1 MTPLYRVKNLLAGA
15 VCLLLAVLGGNC
27 LGVGLCGLFVLPWA
41 PVVNGRAA
49 LPLVLTGLALTAAM
63 ALPAQAFRP
72 RYRLPLFA
80 AGVGLGLCTLELLL
94 LGRGLGQMLPS
105 DKALPVWLPVLAVLA
120 GGWGL
125 LAGVVLRLRRRQ
137 KMES

>member
-1 MTPLYRVKNLLAGA
+1 MSLYRVKNLLAGA

-41 PVVNGRAA
+41 PVGNGQAA
-49 LPLVLTGLALTAAM
+49 LPLVLTGLALMAAI
-63 ALPAQAFRP
+63 ALPARAFRP

-105 DKALPVWLPVLAVLA
+105 DKVLPVWLPVLVAITA
-120 GGWGL
+120 GWGL
-125 LAGVVLRLRRRQ
+125 LAGVVLRLRRQ
-137 KMES
+137 

>member
-41 PVVNGRAA
+41 PVGNGQAA
-49 LPLVLTGLALTAAM
+49 LPLVLTGLALMAAM
-63 ALPAQAFRP
+63 ALPARAFRP

-105 DKALPVWLPVLAVLA
+105 DKVLPVWLPVLVAITA
-120 GGWGL
+120 GWGL
-125 LAGVVLRLRRRQ
+125 LAGVVLRLRRQ
-137 KMES
+137 

>member
-1 MTPLYRVKNLLAGA
+1 MSLYRVKNLLAGA
-15 VCLLLAVLGGNC
+15 ACLLLAVLGGNC

-41 PVVNGRAA
+41 PVGNGQVA
-49 LPLVLTGLALTAAM
+49 LPLVLTGLVLVAAM
-63 ALPAQAFRP
+63 ALPARAFRP

-105 DKALPVWLPVLAVLA
+105 DKVLPVWLLVLVAITA
-120 GGWGL
+120 GWGL
-125 LAGVVLRLRRRQ
+125 LAGVVLRLRRQ
-137 KMES
+137 

>member
-1 MTPLYRVKNLLAGA
+1 MTPLHRVKNLLAGA

-41 PVVNGRAA
+41 PVGNGQVA
-49 LPLVLTGLALTAAM
+49 LPLVLTGLVLVAAM
-63 ALPAQAFRP
+63 ALPARAFRP

-105 DKALPVWLPVLAVLA
+105 DKVLPVWLLVLVAITA
-120 GGWGL
+120 GWGL
-125 LAGVVLRLRRRQ
+125 LAGVVLRLRRQ
-137 KMES
+137 

>member
-1 MTPLYRVKNLLAGA
+1 MSLYRVKNLLAGA

-41 PVVNGRAA
+41 PVGNGQAA
-49 LPLVLTGLALTAAM
+49 LPLVLTGLVLVAAM
-63 ALPAQAFRP
+63 ALPARAFRP

-105 DKALPVWLPVLAVLA
+105 DKVLPVWLPVLVAITA
-120 GGWGL
+120 GWGL
-125 LAGVVLRLRRRQ
+125 LAGVALRLRRQ
-137 KMES
+137 

>member
-1 MTPLYRVKNLLAGA
+1 MSLYRVKNLLAGA

-41 PVVNGRAA
+41 PVENGQAA
-49 LPLVLTGLALTAAM
+49 LPLVLTGLVLVAAM
-63 ALPAQAFRP
+63 ALPARAFRP

-105 DKALPVWLPVLAVLA
+105 DKVLPVWLPVLVAITA
-120 GGWGL
+120 GWGL
-125 LAGVVLRLRRRQ
+125 LAGVVLRLRRQ
-137 KMES
+137 

>member
-1 MTPLYRVKNLLAGA
+1 MSLYRVKNLLAGA
-15 VCLLLAVLGGNC
+15 ACLLLAVLGGNC

-80 AGVGLGLCTLELLL
+80 AGVGTAGRCGAASAAKAGNGILKKKSVGCRASGAFFCG
-94 LGRGLGQMLPS
+94 GRGC
-105 DKALPVWLPVLAVLA
+105 
-120 GGWGL
+120 
-125 LAGVVLRLRRRQ
+125 LR
-137 KMES
+137 

>member
-1 MTPLYRVKNLLAGA
+1 MSLYRVKNLLAGA

-41 PVVNGRAA
+41 PVGNGQAA
-49 LPLVLTGLALTAAM
+49 LPLVLTGLVLVAAM
-63 ALPAQAFRP
+63 ALPARAFRP

-105 DKALPVWLPVLAVLA
+105 DKVLPVWLLVLVAITA
-120 GGWGL
+120 GWGL
-125 LAGVVLRLRRRQ
+125 LAGVVLRLRRQ
-137 KMES
+137 

>member
-1 MTPLYRVKNLLAGA
+1 MSLYRVKNLLAGA

-41 PVVNGRAA
+41 PVGNGQAA
-49 LPLVLTGLALTAAM
+49 LPLVLTGLVLTAAM
-63 ALPAQAFRP
+63 ALPARAFRP

-105 DKALPVWLPVLAVLA
+105 DKVLPVWLPVLVAITA
-120 GGWGL
+120 GWGL
-125 LAGVVLRLRRRQ
+125 LAGVVLRLRRQ
-137 KMES
+137 

>member
-1 MTPLYRVKNLLAGA
+1 MTPLHRVKSLLAGA

-80 AGVGLGLCTLELLL
+80 AGVGLGLLYPHIFSCDDHPI
-94 LGRGLGQMLPS
+94 R
-105 DKALPVWLPVLAVLA
+105 LAVLERGA
-120 GGWGL
+120 TALG
-125 LAGVVLRLRRRQ
+125 
-137 KMES
+137 

>member
-1 MTPLYRVKNLLAGA
+1 MSLHRVKNLLAGA

-27 LGVGLCGLFVLPWA
+27 LGVGLCGLLVLPWA
-41 PVVNGRAA
+41 PVGNGQAA
-49 LPLVLTGLALTAAM
+49 LPLVLTGLVLVAAM
-63 ALPAQAFRP
+63 ALPARAFRP

-105 DKALPVWLPVLAVLA
+105 DKVLPVWLPVLVAITA
-120 GGWGL
+120 GWGL
-125 LAGVVLRLRRRQ
+125 LAGVVLRLRRQ
-137 KMES
+137 

>member
-1 MTPLYRVKNLLAGA
+1 MTPLYRVKSLLAGA

-41 PVVNGRAA
+41 PVGNGQAA
-49 LPLVLTGLALTAAM
+49 LPLVLTGLVLVAAM
-63 ALPAQAFRP
+63 ALPARAFRP

-105 DKALPVWLPVLAVLA
+105 DKVLPVWLPVLVAITA
-120 GGWGL
+120 GWGL
-125 LAGVVLRLRRRQ
+125 LAGVVLRLRRQ
-137 KMES
+137 

>member
-1 MTPLYRVKNLLAGA
+1 MSLYRVKNLLAGA

-41 PVVNGRAA
+41 PVGNGQVA
-49 LPLVLTGLALTAAM
+49 LPLVLTGLVLVAAM
-63 ALPAQAFRP
+63 ALPARAFRP

-105 DKALPVWLPVLAVLA
+105 DKVLPVWLLVLVAITA
-120 GGWGL
+120 GWGL
-125 LAGVVLRLRRRQ
+125 LAGVVLRLRRQ
-137 KMES
+137 